1 MKKTAEEIIARV
13 NDLDLDDEIKIELM
27 EDITDSVN
35 DADPEAEARYT
46 ELEARYTE
54 LEAKYS
60 DLEERYKARFMEGKD
75 PEEKDPDED
84 EDAEVIDIKEI

>member
-46 ELEARYTE
+46 ELEA
-54 LEAKYS
+54 KYS

>member
-46 ELEARYTE
+46 ELEA
-54 LEAKYS
+54 KYN
-60 DLEERYKARFMEGKD
+60 DLQERYKARFMEGKD
-75 PEEKDPDED
+75 PEEKDSDE
-84 EDAEVIDIKEI
+84 EDDEVIDIKEI